1 MKFSSIALALSAGA
15 VAYASNYT
23 TTNTTGGASGSSIAP
38 TGTATT
44 IPTAGASANQVGS
57 LLVVVGAAAVYF
69 L

>member
-1 MKFSSIALALSAGA
+1 MKFSSVIVALSAGA

-23 TTNTTGGASGSSIAP
+23 TTNTTGVATGSSVP

-44 IPTAGASANQVGS
+44 IPTAGANANQVGS

>member
-1 MKFSSIALALSAGA
+1 MKFTSILVALSAGA

-23 TTNTTGGASGSSIAP
+23 TTNTTGMASGSSAP

-44 IPTAGASANQVGS
+44 IPTAGANANQVGS
-57 LLVVVGAAAVYF
+57 LLAVVGAAAVYF